1 MPLAPIG
8 AALGRVPVWA
18 WALAA
23 VLAWGAWNRHQARS
37 VRVEF
42 EQAKVAAAAERAASE
57 AEAAAESLRRRR
69 VQQEVVDAA
78 NLKAAQLERSVAA
91 AADAGQR
98 LRARLA
104 AVQAERCARDPAA
117 AASGTT
123 AGAAADLPADVSR
136 RLDEAADGV
145 ARFAEQSAIAGSTC
159 ERSYD
164 ALRPAR

>member
-1 MPLAPIG
+1 MIQLAPIS

-23 VLAWGAWNRHQARS
+23 VLVWGSWHRYQARS
-37 VRVEF
+37 VRAEF
-42 EQAKVAAAAERAASE
+42 EQAKVAAAAERAASA

-69 VQQEVVDAA
+69 EQKEATDAA
-78 NLKAAQLERSVAA
+78 NLKTAQLERSVAA

-104 AVQAERCARDPAA
+104 SVQAERCARDPAA
-117 AASGTT
+117 AASSP
-123 AGAAADLPADVSR
+123 AAAAAADLSADVSR

-145 ARFAEQSAIAGSTC
+145 ARFAERAAIAGGTC

-164 ALRPAR
+164 ALKR